1 VIVGTPYVSSEI
13 DSHYD
18 AIVIGSGLG
27 GLTTAALLAKAGKK
41 VLVLERHYTAGGFTH
56 SFKRQGYEW
65 DVGLHYIGE
74 VHNPNSPLRRVFD
87 VITDGNLQ
95 WAKMDPVYD
104 KIIIKDQQYNFVAG
118 AAHFREEL
126 LKSFPNARQ
135 QIDAYLKHI
144 RAATRS
150 LQTHF
155 GQRYLPERVQALAGA
170 ALRRMNGDYFSR
182 STKQVM
188 ADFIQ
193 DPKLASVLCG
203 QWGDYGLPP
212 AQSSFAMHAVVAQHY
227 LGGGSFPVGG
237 ASQIAHHI
245 LPVIEAAGGKVVVNA
260 EAEQILVQG
269 GRALGV
275 RMSNGD
281 EIRCQNV
288 ISAAGLHNTYGK
300 LLPEQA
306 GIRHKFDER
315 LTNLKPSISHLGL
328 YLGLTGSRQ
337 ELGLEQANMWI
348 YRGYDHDRELAK
360 FLRKSN
366 PLGSPPGSPLN
377 FPLNYI
383 SFPSAKDPAWDS
395 HYPGKSTV
403 DLISLAP
410 YQWFEKW
417 ANKPWHKRGADYEQ
431 FKHMLA
437 EKLLDDVYQH
447 VPQVRGKV
455 DYYELSTPLSTAH
468 FNNYGKGQVYGLEHT
483 PERFAQSWIKP
494 STPIKGLYLTG
505 QDILFCGVASAMMSG
520 VMTATSVL
528 GAASLKV
535 LPDLIAPNQGWSQK
549 IHYLGSKL
557 PFVGDSARANP
568 PNHAKLAPPAPV
580 QRRFVAQCTGVINA
594 TPDVKALRFIDQSG
608 EPLAYYPGQ
617 FVTLQLEIAGQKVYR
632 SYTMSSTPT
641 QPDYFELTVKRVEGG
656 LVSNWL
662 CDQIGPG
669 ATLCMTGPHGQ
680 FSCAPKPRP
689 KLLFLSAGSGV
700 TPMLSM
706 ARWLRDTQQGSTQQG
721 STQQHSDVVFFH
733 SARTANDL
741 IFGEEIAAMQDGK
754 MPFIQ
759 HISLTRSPKQGA
771 KPGTKQGTQR
781 KPWRG
786 LTGYL
791 DAKML
796 NLIAPDHAER
806 EVYICGPEGFM
817 DTGRALFENAGFNMR
832 HFHEERFASTN
843 TVQATGG
850 TLCFANSGQEVACSG
865 TQSMLEVAEQSGIK
879 IASACRSGDCGECK
893 VRKLSGDAAMASS
906 AALAAHEVEDGY
918 VLTCVGFVN
927 GKVVLAA

>member
-1 VIVGTPYVSSEI
+1 MIVGTPYVSSEI

-27 GLTTAALLAKAGKK
+27 GLTCAALMAKAGKK

-56 SFKRQGYEW
+56 SFKRRGYEW

-118 AAHFREEL
+118 AAQFREEL

-135 QIDAYLKHI
+135 QIDDYLKHI

-150 LQTHF
+150 LQAHF
-155 GQRYLPERVQALAGA
+155 GQRYLPQRLQGLAGS
-170 ALRRMNGDYFSR
+170 ALGRIGGNYFSR
-182 STKQVM
+182 TTKQVM
-188 ADFIQ
+188 AEFIQ

-212 AQSSFAMHAVVAQHY
+212 GQSSFGMHAVVAQHY
-227 LGGGSFPVGG
+227 LGGGNFPVGG

-245 LPVIEAAGGKVVVNA
+245 LPVIERTGGRVVVNA
-260 EAEQILVQG
+260 EVEQILLQG
-269 GRALGV
+269 GRAIGV

-281 EIRCQNV
+281 EILCDNV

-300 LLPEQA
+300 LLPEDA
-306 GIRHKFDER
+306 GSRIKLDDK
-315 LTNLKPSISHLGL
+315 LAKLKPSISHLGL
-328 YLGLTGSRQ
+328 YLGINGSSQ
-337 ELGLEQANMWI
+337 ELGLDQANMWV
-348 YRGYDHDRELAK
+348 YRGYDHDKELAR
-360 FLRKSN
+360 FLRNSN
-366 PLGSPPGSPLN
+366 TG

-383 SFPSAKDPAWDS
+383 SFPSAKDPAWNS

-403 DLISLAP
+403 DVISLAP
-410 YQWFEKW
+410 YEWFKQWE
-417 ANKPWHKRGADYEQ
+417 NKPWHQRGADYDQ
-431 FKHMLA
+431 FKQMLA
-437 EKLLDDVYQH
+437 EKLLEVVYKH

-455 DYYELSTPLSTAH
+455 DYFELSTPLSTAH
-468 FNNYGKGQVYGLEHT
+468 FNNYAKGQVYGMEHT
-483 PERFAQSWIKP
+483 PERFAQGWIKP

-528 GAASLKV
+528 GAAAIRV
-535 LPDLIAPNQGWSQK
+535 LPEFIAPQQAWPRK
-549 IHYLGSKL
+549 ISRMGSELSSRIESKL
-557 PFVGDSARANP
+557 AFIRGNRQTNGSG
-568 PNHAKLAPPAPV
+568 KLAAPDPLP
-580 QRRFVAQCTGVINA
+580 RRFEAQCTEVIDA
-594 TPDVKALRFIDQSG
+594 TADVKALRFVDDSG
-608 EPLAYYPGQ
+608 EPLVYKPGQ
-617 FVTLQLEIAGQKVYR
+617 FVTLELELAGQKMYR
-632 SYTMSSTPT
+632 SYTMSSSPAN
-641 QPDYFELTVKRVEGG
+641 PAYFELTVKRVEGG

-662 CDQIGPG
+662 CNHIKPG
-669 ATLCMTGPHGQ
+669 TSLSMSGPHGK
-680 FSCAPKPRP
+680 FTCAPKPRK

-706 ARWLRDTQQGSTQQG
+706 ARWVRDTQQDC
-721 STQQHSDVVFFH
+721 DVVFFH
-733 SARTANDL
+733 CARTGKDL
-741 IFGEEIAAMQDGK
+741 IFGEEVAAMQAGTK
-754 MPFIQ
+754 RFVQ
-759 HISLTRSPKQGA
+759 HISLTRSTRTDK
-771 KPGTKQGTQR
+771 
-781 KPWRG
+781 WRG
-786 LTGYL
+786 LKGYL

-796 NLIAPDHAER
+796 NRIAPDHAER

-817 DTGRALFENAGFNMR
+817 DTGKTLFEDAGFNMR
-832 HFHEERFASTN
+832 HFHEERFGNAN
-843 TVQATGG
+843 AVQPSGG
-850 TLCFANSGQEVACSG
+850 TLCFANSGLDVDCSG
-865 TQSMLEVAEQSGIK
+865 TQSMLDVATQAGIN
-879 IASACRSGDCGECK
+879 IASACRTGDCGECK
-893 VRKLSGDAAMASS
+893 VRKISGEAAMANS
-906 AALAAHEVEDGY
+906 AGLAPYEVEQGY